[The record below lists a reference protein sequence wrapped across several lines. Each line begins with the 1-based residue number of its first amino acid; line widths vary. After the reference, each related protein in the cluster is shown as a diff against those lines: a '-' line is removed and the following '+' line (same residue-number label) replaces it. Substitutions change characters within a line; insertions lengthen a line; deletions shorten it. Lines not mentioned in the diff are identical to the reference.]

1 MEVVKYPINYMD
13 NDIVSTLR
21 EKLRKFIRELHR
33 LTTYVKTLEMPGK
46 DLATSTVLPNQG
58 RILKQ
63 YTIDDVKKELKY
75 FTELQSDKSAFIK
88 GIEIRKEDIV

>member
-1 MEVVKYPINYMD
+1 
-13 NDIVSTLR
+13 
-21 EKLRKFIRELHR
+21 
-33 LTTYVKTLEMPGK
+33 MPEK

-63 YTIDDVKKELKY
+63 YTIDDVQKELKY

-88 GIEIRKEDIV
+88 GIEIRKEALKNGFKPIAVDGINKVINGITTLDELDRKIIL

>member
-1 MEVVKYPINYMD
+1 
-13 NDIVSTLR
+13 
-21 EKLRKFIRELHR
+21 
-33 LTTYVKTLEMPGK
+33 MPGEE
-46 DLATSTVLPNQG
+46 LAASSVLPNQG

-63 YTIDDVKKELKY
+63 YTIDDIKKELKY

>member
-1 MEVVKYPINYMD
+1 M
-13 NDIVSTLR
+13 
-21 EKLRKFIRELHR
+21 
-33 LTTYVKTLEMPGK
+33 KTLEMPGK

>member
-1 MEVVKYPINYMD
+1 MEVEKQSLLID
-13 NDIVSTLR
+13 DIVSTSR
-21 EKLRKFIRELHR
+21 EKLEKFIRELHR
-33 LTTYVKTLEMPGK
+33 LTTYVKTLEMPGE
-46 DLATSTVLPNQG
+46 DLAASTVLPNQG

-63 YTIDDVKKELKY
+63 YTIDDIKKELKY

>member
-1 MEVVKYPINYMD
+1 MD

-21 EKLRKFIRELHR
+21 EILRKFIRELYN
-33 LTTYVKTLEMPGK
+33 LTNYMKIMEMPPE
-46 DLATSTVLPNQG
+46 DLAVSTVLPGQG
-58 RILKQ
+58 RSLKQ

-75 FTELQSDKSAFIK
+75 FTELQSDKSVFIK

>member
-1 MEVVKYPINYMD
+1 
-13 NDIVSTLR
+13 
-21 EKLRKFIRELHR
+21 
-33 LTTYVKTLEMPGK
+33 MPEK

-63 YTIDDVKKELKY
+63 YTIDDVQKELKY

-88 GIEIRKEDIV
+88 RIEIRKEDIV